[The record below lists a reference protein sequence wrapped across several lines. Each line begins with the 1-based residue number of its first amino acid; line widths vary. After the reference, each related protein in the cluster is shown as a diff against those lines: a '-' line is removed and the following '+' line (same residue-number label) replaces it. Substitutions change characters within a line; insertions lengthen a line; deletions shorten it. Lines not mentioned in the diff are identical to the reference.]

1 ITERRQAETRIH
13 GLNRVY
19 AMLSGINNAIVRV
32 SDRHEL
38 YEAACRIAVE
48 HGRFRIAWIGELDSL
63 GSQVIPVAAA
73 GLDASPVLGRSP
85 VPLNPDAAAGGGI
98 VPRAVRERRP
108 IFEND
113 IAARTHVGGHRRAEA
128 IRRGYRSAIALPL
141 MSEGA
146 IVATFSLFA
155 AERDFFDAEEV
166 RLLTELAANISY
178 ALDHLA
184 HERRL
189 EKLSRVRMV
198 SSGINAAIVRIGE
211 RTSLLRETCRI
222 ASQHGRFPL
231 VWVAEI

>member
-1 ITERRQAETRIH
+1 
-13 GLNRVY
+13 
-19 AMLSGINNAIVRV
+19 
-32 SDRHEL
+32 
-38 YEAACRIAVE
+38 
-48 HGRFRIAWIGELDSL
+48 
-63 GSQVIPVAAA
+63 
-73 GLDASPVLGRSP
+73 
-85 VPLNPDAAAGGGI
+85 
-98 VPRAVRERRP
+98 
-108 IFEND
+108 
-113 IAARTHVGGHRRAEA
+113 
-128 IRRGYRSAIALPL
+128 
-141 MSEGA
+141 
-146 IVATFSLFA
+146 ATFSLFA

-231 VWVAEI
+231 VWVAEIDADRRFVRCVDYAGFEEADTALAWDE